1 LIQEPEQRCYR
12 TSSPDPEEPAVRVA
26 TYTRISTDEDHQP
39 YSLEAQAGRLSA
51 YINSQPGWAAARAYT
66 DSLSGAT
73 LERPGLSRALAEARA
88 GRYDLLLVYRVD
100 RLARSVRGLAQI
112 LEELDGAGVAFRS
125 ATEPFDT
132 SSAAGRMMVQMLGV
146 FAEFERATIIDRVIS
161 GMERKAARGGWCGG
175 REPFGYRLT
184 EGTLSVDEAEAAVV
198 AVMFDLY
205 VNQRMGS
212 HAIAAWLNDAGHRTK
227 AGRAWSYKAVLTVL
241 RNRTYRG
248 QVHFRGSWY
257 EAMHAPLIDADVFD
271 AAQTLLNER
280 GEDVSKRA
288 SNSSDY
294 LLTELVVCQHCKRHF
309 TGTAA
314 TGRHG
319 VVYRYYTCAGR
330 QRYGNKTCSADRLPA
345 DALDQAVLRSLLDT
359 YARTDLFTEAADA
372 AAKAAK
378 AERHQR
384 EDELRAVGAEI
395 TKAEAAVDRYLA
407 AFESGDLPQEACGQR
422 VRKLNVRL
430 ADLRNRQQDLT
441 EQLAAENTTAPSAAQ
456 LKQLRKKIRD
466 ALDTGSAAAA
476 KVVLQSLVQEV
487 RVKDRGDITPYFRL
501 PDGDEPQRVGVRA
514 PSRSVGV
521 EGLEPPA
528 CWL

>member
-1 LIQEPEQRCYR
+1 
-12 TSSPDPEEPAVRVA
+12 VRVA

-39 YSLEAQAGRLSA
+39 YSLEAQAGRLAA
-51 YINSQPGWAAARAYT
+51 YIDSQPGWSPARTYT

-73 LERPGLSRALAEARA
+73 LERPGLARALAEARA

-112 LEELDGAGVAFRS
+112 LEELDSAGVAFRS

-132 SSAAGRMMVQMLGV
+132 ASPAGRMMVQMLGV

-175 REPFGYRLT
+175 REPFGYRLS
-184 EGTLSVDEAEAAVV
+184 EGNLTVDEAEAAVV
-198 AVMFDLY
+198 GVIFDLY

-227 AGRAWSYKAVLTVL
+227 AGRPWSYKAVLTVL

-257 EAMHAPLIDADVFD
+257 EAMHTPIVDAEVFD
-271 AAQTLLNER
+271 AAGALLAER
-280 GEDVSKRA
+280 GDDVSKRA

-294 LLTELVVCQHCKRHF
+294 LLTGLVVCSHCRRHF

-314 TGRHG
+314 TGHHG
-319 VVYRYYTCAGR
+319 VTYRYYTCAGR

-378 AERHQR
+378 AGRHQR
-384 EDELRAVGAEI
+384 EKELRAVSAAI
-395 TKAEAAVDRYLA
+395 AKTNAAVDRYLA
-407 AFESGDLPQEACGQR
+407 AFEAGDLPQDACGKR
-422 VRKLNVRL
+422 VRQLEVRL

-441 EQLAAENTTAPSAAQ
+441 EQLAAEHTTAPSAAQ
-456 LKQLRKKIRD
+456 LKQLRDKIRE
-466 ALDTGSAAAA
+466 ALDTGSSSAA
-476 KVVLQSLVQEV
+476 KVVLQSLVQEI

-501 PDGDEPQRVGVRA
+501 PDGGEPAFTGVRA
-514 PSRSVGV
+514 PSRSVGRR
-521 EGLEPPA
+521 GLEPLTPCA
-528 CWL
+528 SCD